1 MPLLAALLGGLF
13 ASLAEF
19 FAKWVTKKVAFGA
32 AAVTVFAALTAGLFG
47 VASAI
52 VSGLSL
58 SVPNVPGMMLGFYL
72 VNAPALASAVASVIA
87 FDTALALY
95 RWNVANLQLVQNA

>member
-1 MPLLAALLGGLF
+1 MPILAALVGGLF

-19 FAKWVTKKVAFGA
+19 FAKWLTKKVAFGA
-32 AAVTVFAALTAGLFG
+32 AAVTVFAGLTAGLFA
-47 VASAI
+47 VASGI

-58 SVPNVPGMMLGFYL
+58 TVPNVPGLMLGFYM
-72 VNAPALASAVASVIA
+72 VNAPALSSAIASSVA

-95 RWNVANLQLVQNA
+95 RWNVANLHLVQNA